1 MTRLRSGA
9 LRLAGATVQRSCAA
23 AGLRAAALA
32 AIMIEGAC
40 LHRLSV
46 GRRKISA
53 RAIGVHAYMHRTLR
67 YLWRD
72 CVRATLLLGD
82 AARARQGR
90 DLFGTTPDR
99 SCRHNQF

>member
-32 AIMIEGAC
+32 AIM
-40 LHRLSV
+40 HRLSV